1 VFNDPDR
8 EREIRTV
15 REPISADNQVQVRMP
30 PDLRRAIEDFRRNE
44 PDTPTRPE
52 AIRRL
57 LKQAVTARQDA
68 PSNLNQQGP

>member
-1 VFNDPDR
+1 MIPTN

-15 REPISADNQVQVRMP
+15 RESISADNQVQVRMP

-44 PDTPTRPE
+44 PDIPTRPE

-57 LKQAVTARQDA
+57 LKRAVMARQEQPA
-68 PSNLNQQGP
+68 SNLHDDQEA

>member
-1 VFNDPDR
+1 MIPTN

-15 REPISADNQVQVRMP
+15 RESISADNQVQVRMP

-44 PDTPTRPE
+44 PDIPTRPE

-57 LKQAVTARQDA
+57 LKQAVTARQGGGTGNGDVA
-68 PSNLNQQGP
+68 A